1 MEEVLMKQLR
11 SLWHYHLIAILVVL
25 TWGVTFVNSKVLL
38 NHGLEAHEIFTLR
51 FLLAYVCMWIFFPRQ
66 FFAGSWKDE
75 GLMALL
81 GITGGSLYFV
91 TENMAVKIGY
101 VNNVS
106 FIVCSAPLLSMLLAL
121 AVFRDVKATRRLV
134 GGSLLSVFGIALVI
148 FNGQIILKLNP
159 LGDALALTAS
169 LCWAVY
175 TLLLK
180 KLSHYGSAFITA
192 QGLLLWSVDGSA
204 LVSVMAQ
211 EFPFAGSPSTRSA
224 WQSAFLRCHCEFCLL
239 CLVELG
245 EPESWS
251 FGREQLCLSQPRLYG
266 SGQCGGTWRAS
277 HVDGSRGQRDD
288 SLRAVCCQRKVEC
301 LFSILQVNKK

>member
-180 KLSHYGSAFITA
+180 KLSHYGSAFITRKVFFYGLLTVLPWYLLWPRSFPL
-192 QGLLLWSVDGSA
+192 QGLFQPEVLGNLLFLGVIASFVCFALWSWVSQKAGALAVSNYVYLNPVSTVVASAVVLGERLTWMAAVGSA
-204 LVSVMAQ
+204 MILLGLYVANGKSSA
-211 EFPFAGSPSTRSA
+211 SSRSST
-224 WQSAFLRCHCEFCLL
+224 
-239 CLVELG
+239 
-245 EPESWS
+245 
-251 FGREQLCLSQPRLYG
+251 
-266 SGQCGGTWRAS
+266 
-277 HVDGSRGQRDD
+277 
-288 SLRAVCCQRKVEC
+288 
-301 LFSILQVNKK
+301 VNKK